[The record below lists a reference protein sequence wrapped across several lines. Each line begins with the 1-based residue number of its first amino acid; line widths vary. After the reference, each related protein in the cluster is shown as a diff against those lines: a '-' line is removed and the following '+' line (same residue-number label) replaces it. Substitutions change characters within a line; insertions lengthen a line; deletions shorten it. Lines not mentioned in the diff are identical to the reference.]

1 MFLKMFNKNASAA
14 TAAVKRMEN
23 KALMEATV
31 AIAVLVMH
39 CSGGAGDEERIKTE
53 KVLANTPAL
62 ADFGAQV
69 TETYNRYDRLCTESG
84 FMMAK
89 VQLMREIADVK
100 ADQRE
105 KEDVF
110 VTGLTIAAADGEV
123 DEKEMSLLRQ
133 IGQALGLRPEDYL
146 G

>member
-1 MFLKMFNKNASAA
+1 MLGIFRKKAA
-14 TAAVKRMEN
+14 QAGAAVQRMEN
-23 KALMEATV
+23 KDLMEATV

-39 CSGGAGDEERIKTE
+39 VSGGASDEERLKTE

-62 ADFGAQV
+62 ANFGAQV
-69 TETYNRYDRLCTESG
+69 TETYNRYDRICTESG

-89 VQLMREIADVK
+89 VQLMREIGDVK

-110 VTGLTIAAADGEV
+110 VTGLTVAAADGEV
-123 DEKEMSLLRQ
+123 DEKEMTLLRQ

-146 G
+146 S